1 MSKEP
6 NLMLMVAMLKPE
18 KVKEFASTL
27 YEACLAMEA
36 GGDYHEVFRRAK
48 QRKVGALRRLYQR
61 MEHSTRGELER
72 IADRMME
79 GLE

>member
-6 NLMLMVAMLKPE
+6 NLLLKVAMLKPDR
-18 KVKEFASTL
+18 VREFASVL

-36 GGDYHEVFRRAK
+36 GGNYHEVFRRAK
-48 QRKVGALRRLYQR
+48 QRKVGALRRLYER
-61 MEHSTRGELER
+61 LERTTKSELER
-72 IADRMME
+72 VANHMME

>member
-6 NLMLMVAMLKPE
+6 NLLLMVAMLKPD
-18 KVKEFASTL
+18 KVRAFASVL

-48 QRKVGALRRLYQR
+48 QRKVGALRRLYER
-61 MEHSTRGELER
+61 LERSTKGELER

>member
-6 NLMLMVAMLKPE
+6 NLLLMVAMLKPD
-18 KVKEFASTL
+18 KVKEFASVL

-48 QRKVGALRRLYQR
+48 QRKVGALRRLYER
-61 MEHSTRGELER
+61 LEHSTKGELER